1 MSGSLTVTE
10 YLAKS
15 VALTDQC
22 VSVVKKMQSATPP
35 LRDGDPEF
43 KRLQA
48 EHKEIALQL
57 VELNDRY
64 DRCKNK

>member
-1 MSGSLTVTE
+1 MSGSLTVTG
-10 YLAKS
+10 YLKES
-15 VALTDQC
+15 VALTDRY
-22 VSVVKKMQSATPP
+22 VALVKKMQSASPP

-43 KRLQA
+43 KQLQA

-64 DRCKNK
+64 NRGKNK